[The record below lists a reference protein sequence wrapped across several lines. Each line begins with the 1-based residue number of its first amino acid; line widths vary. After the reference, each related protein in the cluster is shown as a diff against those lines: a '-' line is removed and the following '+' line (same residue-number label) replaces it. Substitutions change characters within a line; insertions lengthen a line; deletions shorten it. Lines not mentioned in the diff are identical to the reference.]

1 MNIHTLLRDTPDYP
15 TELDRLEDPPAEL
28 RVKGTLPSRERMV
41 AIVGTR
47 AASTRAG
54 AFAEELAERLA
65 SAGCSIVSGGAL
77 GIDTHAHEGAL
88 RGGASTVVVQAPG
101 LAHLYPTENLPLFE
115 RVLAAGGC
123 VLSEHADEAPPM
135 RRFFLARNRIIAAL
149 ARVVVVVEAPFPSGA
164 LSTAHAALKVGSTLL
179 VVPAFPTET
188 HAEGSNLLLRAGAR
202 VCLDAD
208 DVLSALEGAP
218 AKGALPEHIRTRPRK
233 PRVAPKKATSMQS
246 VLALDLPAELAALL
260 DALGDETLDLD
271 TLAARTGLAFDALQA
286 RVTELELHGALDVDL
301 GGRVTRTKPS
311 R

>member
-1 MNIHTLLRDTPDYP
+1 MNIHTLLRETPDYP
-15 TELDRLEDPPAEL
+15 TELHRLEDPPAQL

-47 AASTRAG
+47 AASARAG

-65 SAGCSIVSGGAL
+65 GAGSSIVSGGAL

-88 RGGASTVVVQAPG
+88 QGGGATIVVQAPG
-101 LAHLYPTENLPLFE
+101 LGHLYPSENLPLFD

-123 VLSEHADEAPPM
+123 VLSEHADEAPPL

-164 LSTAHAALKVGSTLL
+164 LSTAHAALKVGSALL
-179 VVPAFPTET
+179 VVPAFPSET
-188 HAEGSNLLLRAGAR
+188 QCEGSNLLLRAGAR
-202 VCLDAD
+202 VCLGVD
-208 DVLSALEGAP
+208 DVLSALDGAP
-218 AKGALPEHIRTRPRK
+218 APLPLPEHIRTRPKKAR
-233 PRVAPKKATSMQS
+233 ATPKKATSMQS
-246 VLALDLPAELAALL
+246 VLALDLPPELAALL
-260 DALGDETLDLD
+260 EFVGDETLDLD

-286 RVTELELHGALDVDL
+286 RVTQLELHGALNLDH
-301 GGRVTRTKPS
+301 GGRVRRTTPN